1 MEQRD
6 HLRKLTLL
14 YGTTNPAKLEAM
26 KNRLSDLPFLE
37 IEGLKEGMS
46 GVTIQPGDSQR
57 TGKLPQMKE
66 TGNSVLENAV
76 QKARQYYE
84 LLHRP
89 VFSCDTGI
97 YLEGVPGELQPG
109 IHVRQREGKYL
120 TDEELLGFYQ
130 DLAVRYDPLTAV
142 YQNGICLILDEEHI
156 YASADA
162 SLKSKPFR
170 IVDKPHPIRKEGF
183 PLDSLS
189 VDPETGAYFY
199 DLAKDSLDKIAVED
213 GFLQFFK
220 DVFTGRTDW
229 KKWI

>member
-1 MEQRD
+1 MRD
-6 HLRKLTLL
+6 DGKKEKLTLI

-26 KNRLSDLPFLE
+26 RNRLSEIPFLE
-37 IEGLKEGMS
+37 IEGLIEEMAG
-46 GVTIQPGDSQR
+46 INIRPGFSQR

-66 TGNSVLENAV
+66 TGKTVLENAV

-97 YLEGVPGELQPG
+97 YLEGVPRELQPG

-120 TDEELLGFYQ
+120 TDEELLAFYQ
-130 DLAVRYDPLTAV
+130 DLAVRYDPLSAV

-156 YASADA
+156 YALADK
-162 SLKSKPFR
+162 SLESKPFR

-189 VDPETGAYFY
+189 VDPETGRYFY
-199 DLAKDSLDKIAVED
+199 DLTKDCLDKVAVED

-220 DVFTGRTDW
+220 DIFIGKTNW
-229 KKWI
+229 KKWV